1 MKVVVLLSGGMD
13 SVSALYHAEKEHE
26 VVGALSFDYG
36 SKHNPLEIPF
46 AVRHAN
52 RSCKI
57 LNRTCLDVK
66 IERVSGNMVVLSHD
80 LDSRNPKCNRFQ
92 LTKNRRFL
100 RHLTPAG
107 LHQTG

>member
-13 SVSALYHAEKEHE
+13 SVSALYHTEKEHE

-52 RSCKI
+52 RSCK
-57 LNRTCLDVK
+57 
-66 IERVSGNMVVLSHD
+66 
-80 LDSRNPKCNRFQ
+80 F
-92 LTKNRRFL
+92 
-100 RHLTPAG
+100 
-107 LHQTG
+107 